1 MRNTSLTFSI
11 LLTILTGGKV
21 TKRYLAD
28 KFEISERTVIRYV
41 EAIAAAG
48 VPVYSVRGKN
58 GGYSVSSEYQFDSAF
73 FTDYEMKHLKALLAG
88 EGGEIS
94 LAIADK
100 LGYMSKRKRDAQ
112 FLIETDDLI
121 IDAGTWHNPSL
132 YRSKMETLQRAID
145 KHESLNM
152 MYVDRYEA
160 HTHRLFD
167 PYCRILKDGLWYV
180 YGWCHYREDF
190 RLFKLARIK
199 SLIETH
205 EKFERKPSDV
215 YAKLDGSFDDFET
228 VNGEFEFSSTILGE
242 IEEWLGFDA
251 VTERGYKYV
260 AVAELPV
267 NRATTAKLLGFGS
280 SIRIISPASVKNE
293 IADECRRVLAKM

>member
-21 TKRYLAD
+21 TKRYLAE

-41 EAIAAAG
+41 ESIAAAG
-48 VPVYSVRGKN
+48 VPIYSVRGKN
-58 GGYSVSSEYQFDSAF
+58 GGYSVSNEYQFDTTF
-73 FTDYEMKHLKALLAG
+73 FTDFEMAHMKKLLAG
-88 EGGEIS
+88 EGGEVS

-121 IDAGTWHNPSL
+121 IDAGTWQNPSL

-145 KHESLNM
+145 KRTSLNM
-152 MYVDRYEA
+152 MYVDRYES

-199 SLIETH
+199 SLIETD
-205 EKFERKPSDV
+205 ETFERKPCDV
-215 YAKLDGSFDDFET
+215 YAKLDGNFDDLET
-228 VNGEFEFSSTILGE
+228 ANV
-242 IEEWLGFDA
+242 
-251 VTERGYKYV
+251 
-260 AVAELPV
+260 
-267 NRATTAKLLGFGS
+267 
-280 SIRIISPASVKNE
+280 
-293 IADECRRVLAKM
+293 

>member
-21 TKRYLAD
+21 TKSYLAE

-41 EAIAAAG
+41 ESIAAAG
-48 VPVYSVRGKN
+48 VPIYSVRGKN
-58 GGYSVSSEYQFDSAF
+58 GGYSVSNEYQFDKTF
-73 FTDYEMKHLKALLAG
+73 FTDFEMAHLKKLLEA
-88 EGGEIS
+88 EGGEVSLSIS
-94 LAIADK
+94 DK

-121 IDAGTWHNPSL
+121 IDAGTWQNPSL

-145 KHESLNM
+145 KHKSLNM
-152 MYVDRYEA
+152 MYVDRYES

-199 SLIETH
+199 SLIETN
-205 EKFERKPSDV
+205 ETFERTPCDV
-215 YAKLDGSFDDFET
+215 YSNLDGNFDDYET
-228 VNGEFEFSSTILGE
+228 VNVEFEFSSTILGE
-242 IEEWLGFDA
+242 VEEWLGFDA

-280 SIRIISPASVKNE
+280 AIRIISPASVKNE
-293 IADECRRVLAKM
+293 IADECRRIIAKS

>member
-21 TKRYLAD
+21 TKRYLAE

-41 EAIAAAG
+41 ESIAAAG
-48 VPVYSVRGKN
+48 VPIYSVRGKN
-58 GGYSVSSEYQFDSAF
+58 GGYSVSNEYQFDTTF
-73 FTDYEMKHLKALLAG
+73 FTDFEMAHMKKLLAG
-88 EGGEIS
+88 EGGEVS

-121 IDAGTWHNPSL
+121 IDAGTWQNPSL

-145 KHESLNM
+145 KRTSLNM
-152 MYVDRYEA
+152 MYVDRYES

-190 RLFKLARIK
+190 RLLKLARIK
-199 SLIETH
+199 PLIETD
-205 EKFERKPSDV
+205 ETFERKPCDV
-215 YAKLDGSFDDFET
+215 YAKLDGNFDDLET
-228 VNGEFEFSSTILGE
+228 ANVEFEFSSTILGE

-260 AVAELPV
+260 AVAELPI
-267 NRATTAKLLGFGS
+267 NRATMAKLLGFGS
-280 SIRIISPASVKNE
+280 AIRIISPASVKNE
-293 IADECRRVLAKM
+293 IADECRRIISKM

>member
-21 TKRYLAD
+21 TKRYLAE

-41 EAIAAAG
+41 ESIAAAG
-48 VPVYSVRGKN
+48 VPIYSVRGKN
-58 GGYSVSSEYQFDSAF
+58 GGYSVSNEYQFDTTF
-73 FTDYEMKHLKALLAG
+73 FTDFEMAHMKKLLAG
-88 EGGEIS
+88 EGGEVS
-94 LAIADK
+94 LAISDK

-121 IDAGTWHNPSL
+121 IDAGTWQNPSL

-145 KHESLNM
+145 KRTSLNM
-152 MYVDRYEA
+152 MYVDRYES

-199 SLIETH
+199 SLIETD
-205 EKFERKPSDV
+205 ETFERKPCDV
-215 YAKLDGSFDDFET
+215 YAKLDGNFDDLKT
-228 VNGEFEFSSTILGE
+228 ANVEFEFSSTILGE

-260 AVAELPV
+260 AVAELPI
-267 NRATTAKLLGFGS
+267 NRATMAKLLGFGS
-280 SIRIISPASVKNE
+280 AIRIISPASVKNE
-293 IADECRRVLAKM
+293 IADECRRIIAKM

>member
-21 TKRYLAD
+21 TKRYLAE

-41 EAIAAAG
+41 ESIAAAG
-48 VPVYSVRGKN
+48 VPIYSVRGKN
-58 GGYSVSSEYQFDSAF
+58 GGYSVSNEYQFDTTF
-73 FTDYEMKHLKALLAG
+73 FTDFEMAHMKKLLAG
-88 EGGEIS
+88 VGGEVS
-94 LAIADK
+94 LAISDK

-121 IDAGTWHNPSL
+121 IDAGTWQNPSL

-145 KHESLNM
+145 KRTSLNM
-152 MYVDRYEA
+152 MYVDRYES

-199 SLIETH
+199 SLIETD
-205 EKFERKPSDV
+205 ETFERKPCDV
-215 YAKLDGSFDDFET
+215 YAKLDGNFDDLET
-228 VNGEFEFSSTILGE
+228 ANVEFEFSSTILGE

-260 AVAELPV
+260 AVAELPI
-267 NRATTAKLLGFGS
+267 NRATMAKLLGFGS
-280 SIRIISPASVKNE
+280 AIRIISPASVKNE
-293 IADECRRVLAKM
+293 IADECRRIIAKM

>member
-21 TKRYLAD
+21 TKRYLAE

-41 EAIAAAG
+41 ESIAAAG
-48 VPVYSVRGKN
+48 VPIYSVRGKN
-58 GGYSVSSEYQFDSAF
+58 GGYSVSNEYQFDTTF
-73 FTDYEMKHLKALLAG
+73 FTDFEMAHMKKLLAG
-88 EGGEIS
+88 EGEEVS

-121 IDAGTWHNPSL
+121 IDAGTWQNPSL

-145 KHESLNM
+145 KRTSLNM
-152 MYVDRYEA
+152 MYVDRYES

-199 SLIETH
+199 SLIETD
-205 EKFERKPSDV
+205 ETFERKPCDV
-215 YAKLDGSFDDFET
+215 YSKLDGNFDDLET
-228 VNGEFEFSSTILGE
+228 ANVEFEFSSTILGE

-260 AVAELPV
+260 AVAELPI
-267 NRATTAKLLGFGS
+267 NRATMAKLLGFGS
-280 SIRIISPASVKNE
+280 AIRIISPASVKNE
-293 IADECRRVLAKM
+293 IADECRRIIAKM

>member
-21 TKRYLAD
+21 TKRYLAE

-41 EAIAAAG
+41 ESIAAAG
-48 VPVYSVRGKN
+48 VPIYSVRGKN
-58 GGYSVSSEYQFDSAF
+58 GGYSVSNEYQFDTTF
-73 FTDYEMKHLKALLAG
+73 FIDFEMAHMKKLLAG
-88 EGGEIS
+88 EGGEVS
-94 LAIADK
+94 LAISDK

-121 IDAGTWHNPSL
+121 IDAGTWQNPSL

-145 KHESLNM
+145 KRTSLNM
-152 MYVDRYEA
+152 MYVDRYES

-199 SLIETH
+199 SLIETD
-205 EKFERKPSDV
+205 ETFERKPCDV
-215 YAKLDGSFDDFET
+215 YAKLDGNFDDLET
-228 VNGEFEFSSTILGE
+228 ANVEFEFSSTILGE

-260 AVAELPV
+260 AVAELPI
-267 NRATTAKLLGFGS
+267 NRATMAKLLGFGS
-280 SIRIISPASVKNE
+280 AIRIISPASVKNE
-293 IADECRRVLAKM
+293 IADECRRIIAKM

>member
-21 TKRYLAD
+21 TKRYLAE

-41 EAIAAAG
+41 ESIAAAG
-48 VPVYSVRGKN
+48 VPIYSVRGKN
-58 GGYSVSSEYQFDSAF
+58 GGYSVSNEYQFDTTF
-73 FTDYEMKHLKALLAG
+73 FTDFEMAHMKKLLAG
-88 EGGEIS
+88 EGGEVS
-94 LAIADK
+94 LAISDK

-121 IDAGTWHNPSL
+121 IDAGTWQNPSL

-145 KHESLNM
+145 KRTSLNM
-152 MYVDRYEA
+152 MYVDRYES

-199 SLIETH
+199 SLIETD
-205 EKFERKPSDV
+205 ETFERKPCDV
-215 YAKLDGSFDDFET
+215 YAKLD
-228 VNGEFEFSSTILGE
+228 EFEFSSTILGE

-260 AVAELPV
+260 AVAELPI
-267 NRATTAKLLGFGS
+267 NRATMAKLLGFGS
-280 SIRIISPASVKNE
+280 AIRIISPASVKNE
-293 IADECRRVLAKM
+293 IADECRRIIAKM

>member
-1 MRNTSLTFSI
+1 MRNSSLTFSI

-21 TKRYLAD
+21 TKSYLAE

-41 EAIAAAG
+41 ESIAAAG
-48 VPVYSVRGKN
+48 VPIYSIRGKN
-58 GGYSVSSEYQFDSAF
+58 GGYSVSNEYQFDKTF
-73 FTDYEMKHLKALLAG
+73 FTDFEMAHLKKLLSS
-88 EGGEIS
+88 EGGDVS
-94 LAIADK
+94 LAISDK

-121 IDAGTWHNPSL
+121 IDAGTWQNPSL
-132 YRSKMETLQRAID
+132 YRAKMETLQRAID
-145 KHESLNM
+145 KHKSLNM
-152 MYVDRYEA
+152 MYVDRYES
-160 HTHRLFD
+160 HSHRLFD

-199 SLIETH
+199 SLIETD
-205 EKFERKPSDV
+205 ETFERKPCDV
-215 YAKLDGSFDDFET
+215 YSKLDGNFDDLET
-228 VNGEFEFSSTILGE
+228 ANVEFEFSSTILGE

-260 AVAELPV
+260 AVAELPL
-267 NRATTAKLLGFGS
+267 NRATMAKLLGFGS

-293 IADECRRVLAKM
+293 IADECRRVLSKM

>member
-21 TKRYLAD
+21 TKSYLAE

-41 EAIAAAG
+41 ESIAAAG
-48 VPVYSVRGKN
+48 VPIYSVRGKN
-58 GGYSVSSEYQFDSAF
+58 GGYSVSNEYQFDKTF
-73 FTDYEMKHLKALLAG
+73 FTDFEMAHLKKLLEA
-88 EGGEIS
+88 EGGEVSLSIS
-94 LAIADK
+94 DK

-121 IDAGTWHNPSL
+121 IDAGTWQNPSL

-145 KHESLNM
+145 KHKCLNM
-152 MYVDRYEA
+152 MYVDRYES

-199 SLIETH
+199 SLIETD
-205 EKFERKPSDV
+205 ETFERKPCDV
-215 YAKLDGSFDDFET
+215 YSKLDGNFDDYET
-228 VNGEFEFSSTILGE
+228 VNVEFEFSSTILGE

-280 SIRIISPASVKNE
+280 AIRIISPASVKNE
-293 IADECRRVLAKM
+293 IADECRRIIAKS

>member
-21 TKRYLAD
+21 TKRYLAE

-41 EAIAAAG
+41 ESIAAAG
-48 VPVYSVRGKN
+48 VPIYSVRGKN
-58 GGYSVSSEYQFDSAF
+58 GGYSVSNEYQFDTTF
-73 FTDYEMKHLKALLAG
+73 FTDFEMAHMKKLLAG
-88 EGGEIS
+88 EGSEVS

-121 IDAGTWHNPSL
+121 IDAGTWQNPSL

-145 KHESLNM
+145 KRTSLNM
-152 MYVDRYEA
+152 MYVDRYES

-180 YGWCHYREDF
+180 YGWGHYREDF

-199 SLIETH
+199 SLIETD
-205 EKFERKPSDV
+205 ETFERKPCDV
-215 YAKLDGSFDDFET
+215 YAKLDGNFDDLET
-228 VNGEFEFSSTILGE
+228 ANVEFEFSSTILGE

-260 AVAELPV
+260 AVAKLPI
-267 NRATTAKLLGFGS
+267 NRATMAKLLGFGS
-280 SIRIISPASVKNE
+280 AIRIISPASVKNE
-293 IADECRRVLAKM
+293 IADECRRIIAKM

>member
-11 LLTILTGGKV
+11 LLSILTGGKV
-21 TKRYLAD
+21 TKRYLAE

-41 EAIAAAG
+41 ESIAAAG
-48 VPVYSVRGKN
+48 VPIYSVRGKN
-58 GGYSVSSEYQFDSAF
+58 GGYSVSNEYQFDTTF
-73 FTDYEMKHLKALLAG
+73 FTDFEMAHMKKLLAG
-88 EGGEIS
+88 DGGEVS

-121 IDAGTWHNPSL
+121 IDAGTWQNPSL

-145 KHESLNM
+145 KRTSLNM
-152 MYVDRYEA
+152 MYVDRYES

-199 SLIETH
+199 SLIETD
-205 EKFERKPSDV
+205 ETFERKPCDV
-215 YAKLDGSFDDFET
+215 YAKLDGNFDDLET
-228 VNGEFEFSSTILGE
+228 ANVEFELSSTILGE

-260 AVAELPV
+260 AVAELPI
-267 NRATTAKLLGFGS
+267 NRATMAKLLGFGS
-280 SIRIISPASVKNE
+280 AIRIISPASVKNE
-293 IADECRRVLAKM
+293 IADECRRIIAKM

>member
-11 LLTILTGGKV
+11 LLSILTGGKV
-21 TKRYLAD
+21 TKRYLAE

-41 EAIAAAG
+41 ESIAAAG
-48 VPVYSVRGKN
+48 VPIYSVRGKN
-58 GGYSVSSEYQFDSAF
+58 GGYSVSNEYQFDTTF
-73 FTDYEMKHLKALLAG
+73 FTDFEMAHMKKLLAG
-88 EGGEIS
+88 DGGEVS

-121 IDAGTWHNPSL
+121 IDAGTWQNPSL

-145 KHESLNM
+145 KRTSLNM
-152 MYVDRYEA
+152 MYVDRYES

-199 SLIETH
+199 SLIETD
-205 EKFERKPSDV
+205 ETFERKPCDV
-215 YAKLDGSFDDFET
+215 YAKLDGNFDDLET
-228 VNGEFEFSSTILGE
+228 ANVEFEFSSTILGE

-260 AVAELPV
+260 AVAELPI
-267 NRATTAKLLGFGS
+267 NRATMAKLLGFGS
-280 SIRIISPASVKNE
+280 AIRIISPASVKNE
-293 IADECRRVLAKM
+293 IADECRRIIAKM